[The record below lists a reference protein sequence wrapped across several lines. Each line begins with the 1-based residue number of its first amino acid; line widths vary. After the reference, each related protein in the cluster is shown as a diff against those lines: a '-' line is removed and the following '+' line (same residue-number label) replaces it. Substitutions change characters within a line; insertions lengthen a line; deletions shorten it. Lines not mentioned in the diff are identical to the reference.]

1 MRKFKFFALAFA
13 AIAFA
18 GCSDDAIDGQG
29 GNTGT
34 IGDGTPAYLTI
45 SFTANDGSSSRAE
58 GVGTNTGD
66 KDGDAEDSGH
76 STPGTTEETA
86 VNSAL
91 VVVYTSESNKAC
103 FAKLYGKKD
112 LNQTT
117 PGTGDGFVITDTKSQ
132 SYVSAKP
139 IQVETGNY
147 NVLVVINPVNTLT
160 AMLGESAVE
169 STENATVKKLYDA
182 ILNNQYAFTAPEGTT
197 DNYTNAA
204 NSIGN
209 GTDGF
214 MMTNKKAESVPI
226 TEDNTEA
233 KPAVANVVVE
243 RTLSK
248 ITYRT
253 KKTNNIYP
261 VEVKTSNTKARTVD
275 GAVSFDD
282 GGTYQKVTLNVA
294 VDSDEPEP
302 NVVYAYYEPAADEG
316 EEPIF
321 KGVYKQREGQKQS
334 VKDGESTITLTVYEK
349 VTATTEDVY
358 DNGTTDKDD
367 YYVAVD
373 FDGDKNISLEEEER
387 SLVLQ
392 ADESSTSTTPNKWYV
407 QLKGYA
413 LINLSKSVN
422 YVRHTTTDSDDENV
436 TVFGT
441 LTDGKTYLWT
451 PNWAAKNDMSTEY
464 ADVENADDWFYNTLA
479 QVSGESKT
487 LDATKIADA
496 TYYRALPT
504 GDGEVVSGKDDQH
517 DEDYIAANKTGGLM
531 SYCFENSTDQAHQY
545 HGVSTA
551 ISFMAQIYTDEN
563 CQTPLNTPLYRY
575 AGHVYTSLEAIQ
587 NAYGAGTPSAIR
599 DLVAKEKGSE
609 EIANQELE
617 AANVV
622 RYNGNTCY
630 YYTTEI
636 KHFDNGDPTAS
647 GVMEYAIMRN
657 NIYSLS
663 VTNITDIGDPF
674 VDPTPNV
681 PNESDKAY
689 MSVNVTMEP
698 WIVRYNDIEF

>member
-248 ITYRT
+248 LLT
-253 KKTNNIYP
+253 
-261 VEVKTSNTKARTVD
+261 
-275 GAVSFDD
+275 
-282 GGTYQKVTLNVA
+282 QKQEQWM
-294 VDSDEPEP
+294 EPFLLMM
-302 NVVYAYYEPAADEG
+302 
-316 EEPIF
+316 EEPIR
-321 KGVYKQREGQKQS
+321 K
-334 VKDGESTITLTVYEK
+334 
-349 VTATTEDVY
+349 
-358 DNGTTDKDD
+358 
-367 YYVAVD
+367 
-373 FDGDKNISLEEEER
+373 
-387 SLVLQ
+387 
-392 ADESSTSTTPNKWYV
+392 
-407 QLKGYA
+407 
-413 LINLSKSVN
+413 
-422 YVRHTTTDSDDENV
+422 
-436 TVFGT
+436 
-441 LTDGKTYLWT
+441 
-451 PNWAAKNDMSTEY
+451 
-464 ADVENADDWFYNTLA
+464 
-479 QVSGESKT
+479 
-487 LDATKIADA
+487 
-496 TYYRALPT
+496 
-504 GDGEVVSGKDDQH
+504 
-517 DEDYIAANKTGGLM
+517 
-531 SYCFENSTDQAHQY
+531 
-545 HGVSTA
+545 
-551 ISFMAQIYTDEN
+551 
-563 CQTPLNTPLYRY
+563 
-575 AGHVYTSLEAIQ
+575 
-587 NAYGAGTPSAIR
+587 
-599 DLVAKEKGSE
+599 
-609 EIANQELE
+609 
-617 AANVV
+617 
-622 RYNGNTCY
+622 
-630 YYTTEI
+630 
-636 KHFDNGDPTAS
+636 
-647 GVMEYAIMRN
+647 
-657 NIYSLS
+657 
-663 VTNITDIGDPF
+663 
-674 VDPTPNV
+674 
-681 PNESDKAY
+681 
-689 MSVNVTMEP
+689 
-698 WIVRYNDIEF
+698 